1 MVQLKCPVCSQE
13 YTEGTEFCPK
23 CFYLL
28 TTYSP
33 ILSTHPEVQ
42 ERERKR
48 LQSAKESWKKWSQ
61 AYSELKQQLQTTKK
75 GNQNAAND
83 SLLEQYLQNISNNIQ
98 SLPEMLNLLQEINE
112 HLGYQSNNFNRLFQ
126 SQQVAVE
133 EYQTSVNETS
143 SENEVDEP
151 EELSNTNEDNADH
164 DHNIIYDAEVYDL
177 VENYNQRADF
187 PDKIEVSETEHSK
200 SQRWGGSQEPAVFEP
215 NYKGR
220 GDYWIINN
228 QYLVPKPKQKI
239 NEHSYKTISIL
250 FECFNYEQNA
260 TDNMT
265 LIKPAKVSSIN
276 GEEKWQLEEMGTLEF

>member
-1 MVQLKCPVCSQE
+1 MANCPVCNQE
-13 YTEGTEFCPK
+13 YTEGTVEFCPR
-23 CFYLL
+23 CYYLL

-33 ILSTHPEVQ
+33 NLFIHPEVQ

-48 LQSAKESWKKWSQ
+48 LHSAKEAWKKFSHT
-61 AYSELKQQLQTTKK
+61 YSELKQQLQTAKK
-75 GNQNAAND
+75 GNQNAPND
-83 SLLEQYLQNISNNIQ
+83 SLLEQHLQNISSNIQ
-98 SLPEMLNLLQEINE
+98 SLPEMLNLLQQINK
-112 HLGYQSNNFNRLFQ
+112 HLSDQSHNFNKLFQ
-126 SQQVAVE
+126 SQQLAVQE
-133 EYQTSVNETS
+133 NLSSNEIK
-143 SENEVDEP
+143 SENEISEP
-151 EELSNTNEDNADH
+151 EDLSNTNE
-164 DHNIIYDAEVYDL
+164 HNIIHDAEVYDL
-177 VENYNQRADF
+177 VENYNQHADF

-200 SQRWGGSQEPAVFEP
+200 SRRWGGSQEPAVFEP
-215 NYKGR
+215 NHKGR

-276 GEEKWQLEEMGTLEF
+276 GEEKWRLEEMGTLEF

>member
-1 MVQLKCPVCSQE
+1 MANCPVCNQE
-13 YTEGTEFCPK
+13 YTEGTVEFCPR
-23 CFYLL
+23 CAWYLAP
-28 TTYSP
+28 YPS
-33 ILSTHPEVQ
+33 ILGEIPSEIQ
-42 ERERKR
+42 KR
-48 LQSAKESWKKWSQ
+48 DQQTLLWAKKIWEKSYQLHKQNSQLQ
-61 AYSELKQQLQTTKK
+61 QQLEAAKK
-75 GNQNAAND
+75 THQNPQNN
-83 SLLEQYLQNISNNIQ
+83 SLLEQHLQNISSNIQ
-98 SLPEMLNLLQEINE
+98 SLPEMLNVLQQINE
-112 HLGYQSNNFNRLFQ
+112 HLGDQSNNFNRLFQ
-126 SQQVAVE
+126 SQQLA
-133 EYQTSVNETS
+133 YQENLSSNETK
-143 SENEVDEP
+143 SENEISEP
-151 EELSNTNEDNADH
+151 EDLSNPNEHSH